1 MIYDVV
7 IVGAGAAGLSAAVY
21 TARGGLNTLV
31 LGDPMKSRVA
41 LGRHFD
47 NYLGF
52 PEGISGLEL
61 MERSA
66 AQARRFGADIRSGEV
81 VALMPG
87 DPFKVELADGEHFE
101 GKAVI
106 LATGVA
112 GKPSGIKGEDELLGQ
127 GVSHCVVCD
136 GFFYRGKKVALIGH
150 ANYAAREALE
160 LLAYTR
166 DVTVFSNGRAFAID
180 EKLKERL
187 EAEGVVLREDRVVEL
202 TRDESGLTGMLL
214 QSDEQF
220 PADGVFIALG
230 TAGSADFA
238 RTLGIELDGNAIVV
252 DRLGRTSYPG
262 IFAAGDCT
270 GGPQQMAKAVGEG
283 CLAGLSAIAYVKGTD
298 SLASDWQ

>member
-7 IVGAGAAGLSAAVY
+7 IIGAGAAGLSAAVY
-21 TARGGLNTLV
+21 TARGGLKTLV

-41 LGRHFD
+41 MGRHFD

-52 PEGISGLEL
+52 PEGIGGVEL
-61 MERSA
+61 MERAA
-66 AQARRFGADIRSGEV
+66 AQARRFGAEIRRGEAV
-81 VALMPG
+81 GLMPG
-87 DPFKVELADGEHFE
+87 DTFKVELADGEHVE

-127 GVSHCVVCD
+127 GVSCCVVCD
-136 GFFYRGKKVALIGH
+136 GFFYRGRKVAVIGH
-150 ANYAAREALE
+150 ANYAAKEALE

-180 EKLKERL
+180 EKLRTQL
-187 EAEGVVLREDRVVEL
+187 EAEGIARREDRVVEF
-202 TRDESGLTGMLL
+202 TRDDSGLTGMLL
-214 QSDEQF
+214 QNGERF
-220 PADGVFIALG
+220 PAEGVFIALG

-238 RTLGIELDGNAIVV
+238 RTLGIELEGSSIVV
-252 DRLGRTSYPG
+252 DRRARTSFPG

-270 GGPQQMAKAVGEG
+270 GGPQQLARAVGEG
-283 CLAGLSAIAYVKGTD
+283 CVAGLSAIAYVKGTD
-298 SLASDWQ
+298 NLSPDWH

>member
-21 TARGGLNTLV
+21 TARGGLKTLV

-52 PEGISGLEL
+52 PEGISGVDL

-66 AQARRFGADIRSGEV
+66 AQARRFGADIRKGEV
-81 VALMPG
+81 VGLIPG
-87 DPFKVELADGEHFE
+87 NLFKVELADGEHFD

-112 GKPSGIKGEDELLGQ
+112 GKSSGIKGEDELLGQ

-136 GFFYRGKKVALIGH
+136 GFFYRDKKVALIGH
-150 ANYAAREALE
+150 ANYAAKEALE
-160 LLAYTR
+160 LLTYTR
-166 DVTVFSNGRAFAID
+166 DVAIFSNGRPFAID
-180 EKLKERL
+180 ANLKARL
-187 EAEGVVLREDRVVEL
+187 DAEGITLREERVLEF

-214 QSDEQF
+214 HSGESY
-220 PADGVFIALG
+220 PAEGVFIALG
-230 TAGSADFA
+230 TAGSTDFA
-238 RTLGIELDGNAIVV
+238 LTLGIELDGNAIVV
-252 DRLGRTSYPG
+252 DRQGRTSYPG

-270 GGPQQMAKAVGEG
+270 GEPQQMAKAVGEG

-298 SLASDWQ
+298 SYSKDWQ

>member
-1 MIYDVV
+1 MIYDVI

-21 TARGGLNTLV
+21 TARGGLKTLV
-31 LGDPMKSRVA
+31 VGDPMKSRVA

-52 PEGISGLEL
+52 PEGIGGVDL

-66 AQARRFGADIRSGEV
+66 AQARRFGADIRRGEV
-81 VALMPG
+81 VGLMPG
-87 DPFKVELADGEHFE
+87 NLFKVELADGEHFE

-112 GKPSGIKGEDELLGQ
+112 GKPSGIKGEEELLGQ

-136 GFFYRGKKVALIGH
+136 GFFYRDRKVALIGH

-160 LLAYTR
+160 LLSYTR
-166 DVTVFSNGRAFAID
+166 DVTVFSNGRAFAMD

-187 EAEGVVLREDRVVEL
+187 QAEGIAMRNERVVEF

-214 QSDEQF
+214 HGGELF
-220 PADGVFIALG
+220 PAEGVFIALG

-238 RTLGIELDGNAIVV
+238 RTLGVELEGNSIVV

-262 IFAAGDCT
+262 I
-270 GGPQQMAKAVGEG
+270 
-283 CLAGLSAIAYVKGTD
+283 
-298 SLASDWQ
+298 

>member
-21 TARGGLNTLV
+21 TARGGLKTLV

-52 PEGISGLEL
+52 PEGISGVEL

-66 AQARRFGADIRSGEV
+66 AQARRFGADIRQGEV
-81 VALMPG
+81 VGLMPG
-87 DPFKVELADGEHFE
+87 NLFKVELADGEHFE

-112 GKPSGIKGEDELLGQ
+112 GKPSGVKREDELLGQ

-136 GFFYRGKKVALIGH
+136 GFFYRDRKVALIGH
-150 ANYAAREALE
+150 ANYAAKEALE

-166 DVTVFSNGRAFAID
+166 HVTVFSNGRAFAMD

-187 EAEGVVLREDRVVEL
+187 QAEGIAMREERVVEF

-214 QSDEQF
+214 QSGELF
-220 PADGVFIALG
+220 PAEGAFIALG

-238 RTLGIELDGNAIVV
+238 RTLGVELDGNSIVV
-252 DRLGRTSYPG
+252 DRLGRTGYPG

-270 GGPQQMAKAVGEG
+270 GGPQQVAKAVGEG
-283 CLAGLSAIAYVKGTD
+283 CLAGLSAIGYVKGTED
-298 SLASDWQ
+298 VSNDWQ